1 MKSPANPNTT
11 WGYGHYPYNNF
22 DYTDMNEQML
32 VDKANAVAINVAD
45 GHIDVTISTNSSM
58 NTEVILSDLQGRVYG
73 SSRGNVVHSFDTSH
87 LPQGSYL
94 LYINDGENVRTER
107 INVK

>member
-22 DYTDMNEQML
+22 DYTDMNEPML
-32 VDKANAVAINVAD
+32 ANKANAVTVNVVD
-45 GHIDVTISTNSSM
+45 GNVNVTTSANGGMNS
-58 NTEVILSDLQGRVYG
+58 EVILSDLQGRVYG
-73 SSRGNVVHSFDTSH
+73 SSNGKIVHYFDTSN
-87 LPQGSYL
+87 LPQGAYL
-94 LYINDGENVRTER
+94 LYVNDGENVRTER